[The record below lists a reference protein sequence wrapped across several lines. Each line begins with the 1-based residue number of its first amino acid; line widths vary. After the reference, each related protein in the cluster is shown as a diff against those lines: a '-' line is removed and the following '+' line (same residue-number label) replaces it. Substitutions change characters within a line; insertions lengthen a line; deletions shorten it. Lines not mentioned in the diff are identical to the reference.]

1 MVAVPIVLLIYV
13 ASVLC
18 QPRRNNPKDLW
29 KLRLHF
35 ASFSYISQV
44 ANMVRAFL
52 EGDIPWLYIHF
63 TIAVLYTVLFHFGL
77 KLRAAIGRLPDK
89 DLETVLIDT
98 LFKGAFKTQILILFL
113 FFRTIKCMFEKGGSI
128 ENALTKCSDTS
139 FCASTISTYLLLWWG
154 TKIVDGSIKSEWRKE
169 LTLSI
174 EKIARM
180 SLITLRRGVAG
191 FLTLVTGVCASL
203 LFSMMSADAMDE
215 TTIFAVGL
223 TGLAASFGVVISE
236 IYSRLKAQRRR
247 LELSESGTIE
257 EQQRATQIEEPVEE
271 CSWVFLG
278 VSFLLTLVY
287 SGLIVLW
294 GVTLE
299 DHEIVAAFTNFR
311 LGNVFN
317 GLFNIFRIFMECLLF
332 GKGLRLRE
340 SVAKLPPQELLEFL
354 CQTILLKGVAAIG
367 TMVFFSFEAVACFI
381 SQSSFDNGQCMN
393 TSNAAMFLSVNLA
406 ALIVMSIVSKAV
418 PKSVQRETVW
428 ELSPIATLKGLKWW
442 QQLQGGLLTVA
453 MLTSF
458 YLLGELGVEGEYNEM
473 VTLIGASGVLC
484 LSLTALISMI
494 TLNRTHK
501 DYTQRQPSDL
511 ELRSKR
517 TFTTSN
523 VDEGAIALAV
533 I

>member
-340 SVAKLPPQELLEFL
+340 SVAKLPPQELLEF
-354 CQTILLKGVAAIG
+354 
-367 TMVFFSFEAVACFI
+367 F
-381 SQSSFDNGQCMN
+381 
-393 TSNAAMFLSVNLA
+393 
-406 ALIVMSIVSKAV
+406 
-418 PKSVQRETVW
+418 
-428 ELSPIATLKGLKWW
+428 
-442 QQLQGGLLTVA
+442 
-453 MLTSF
+453 
-458 YLLGELGVEGEYNEM
+458 
-473 VTLIGASGVLC
+473 
-484 LSLTALISMI
+484 
-494 TLNRTHK
+494 
-501 DYTQRQPSDL
+501 
-511 ELRSKR
+511 
-517 TFTTSN
+517 N